1 MATPPPTQGRVTDP
15 RHQSHIQLDGRDRIA
30 ARAML
35 HAIGFSNDDGS
46 VSSRKAT
53 AQELADA
60 NRTANGGADNELKL
74 ELRDGQ
80 GNKKDL
86 KLRFKQ

>member
-1 MATPPPTQGRVTDP
+1 MADETFTYDEDVIGKEVDV
-15 RHQSHIQLDGRDRIA
+15 A
-30 ARAML
+30 AGE
-35 HAIGFSNDDGS
+35 IGFSNDDGT
-46 VSSRKAT
+46 VTSRKAT

-60 NRTANGGADNELKL
+60 NRTANGGTDNELKL